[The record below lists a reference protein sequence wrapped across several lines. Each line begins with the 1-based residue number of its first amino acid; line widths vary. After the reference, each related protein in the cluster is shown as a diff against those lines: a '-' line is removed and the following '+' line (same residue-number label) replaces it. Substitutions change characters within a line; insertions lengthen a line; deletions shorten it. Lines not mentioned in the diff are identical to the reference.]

1 MRSTSYNRG
10 SHQGNTIPWKW
21 IGITWGI
28 IALLFLIRIFGSWDA
43 EASDAYLSVMPGD
56 QSSVYISM
64 TDSSKSRITS
74 EQKLFATDKSVS
86 VELWNAI
93 AKNADM
99 SIDIDKWSEL
109 WYRSSNASGNIITLT
124 KWRAWIKDVTKPLKV
139 ELKNYNI
146 NIDPG
151 STVLVEQNGPHSY
164 TYAIQ
169 WDVEIDT
176 TIWATSLRWG
186 NVISLLKADLVSPD
200 TNLAE
205 WIRPIDGAILEHPI
219 FTRNNGSSILT
230 VTSVWSG
237 STSLSGGI
245 ISTGTWIKIGE
256 LWSQYIEITEPK
268 SGILSKT
275 NTVTVMGNLLS
286 KDVKRVTINNVDATV
301 SPVNETFVIQDIVLT
316 SEIFDIVYKAYDSNN
331 SLLQSDVLT
340 IFWPKW
346 ASQTSTSLVP
356 ETFPVSAKDFKIT
369 FPTENPYSTTESF
382 IKVQW
387 TLPKNTVDYI
397 IVNDYRLQKFIPKS
411 GSWYYFANM
420 QTGTMQDG
428 LNLYNIKFYKADW
441 TLLYT
446 QPFTI
451 IKESKNATVSGE

>member
-28 IALLFLIRIFGSWDA
+28 ITLLFLIRIFGSWDT
-43 EASDAYLSVMPGD
+43 EASDAYLRVTPGD

-109 WYRSSNASGNIITLT
+109 WYRSSNASGNIITLS

-146 NIDPG
+146 NINPG

-176 TIWATSLRWG
+176 TIWTTSLRWG

-230 VTSVWSG
+230 VASTWSS
-237 STSLSGGI
+237 STTLSGAI
-245 ISTGTWIKIGE
+245 ISTGTWIKVDE

-275 NTVTVMGNLLS
+275 NTITVMGNLLS

-301 SPVNETFVIQDIVLT
+301 SPVNETFVLQDIVLT
-316 SEIFDIVYKAYDSNN
+316 REIFDIVYKAYDSNN

-346 ASQTSTSLVP
+346 TSQTSTSLVP

-369 FPTENPYSTTESF
+369 FPAENPYSTTESF

-397 IVNDYRLQKFIPKS
+397 IVNDYRLQKFVPKS